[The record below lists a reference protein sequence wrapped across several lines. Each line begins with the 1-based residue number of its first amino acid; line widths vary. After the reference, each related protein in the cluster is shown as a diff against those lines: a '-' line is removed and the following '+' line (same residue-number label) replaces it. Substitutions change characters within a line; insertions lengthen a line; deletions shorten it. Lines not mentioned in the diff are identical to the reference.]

1 MEYCEKDQDASH
13 APTGDYIQIPLKGV
27 VSIAEMRNP
36 VSNADD
42 YDPTMLVENIGQ
54 KTALTFGFASTC
66 KSVIRILVDGIEV
79 KSDVWPVITK
89 PGVAFSTVGDSGSCV
104 WDMNCRVAGM
114 IVAGNGAVYHDGFI
128 VDATYFKPMEAELK
142 DMERMGFKASLNF
155 FVFCNFSYNPLFL
168 LLPLSFIILSIFVQ
182 SLSFNKCR

>member
-42 YDPTMLVENIGQ
+42 YDPAMLVEKIGQ
-54 KTALTFGFASTC
+54 KTKLTFGFATTFE
-66 KSVIRILVDGIEV
+66 SVIHIPVDGIEV

-89 PGVAFSTVGDSGSCV
+89 PGIAFSTRGDSGSCV
-104 WDMNCRVAGM
+104 WDMNGRVAGM
-114 IVAGNGAVYHDGFI
+114 IVAGNAQVPCWLH
-128 VDATYFKPMEAELK
+128 
-142 DMERMGFKASLNF
+142 R
-155 FVFCNFSYNPLFL
+155 
-168 LLPLSFIILSIFVQ
+168 
-182 SLSFNKCR
+182 